1 MSDQE
6 YDVIVIG
13 AGPTGE
19 NVAGRARRGGLS
31 VAVVESELVGGECSY
46 WACIP
51 SKALLRPA
59 AALAAARAVDG
70 ARQAVTGELDAA
82 AVLARRTGF
91 THGWSDDSGQVKWL
105 DGTGS
110 TLVRG
115 TARLAGARKVEV
127 TGQDGATVTLAA
139 RHAVVVA
146 AGSAAA
152 IPPVPGLAEPLVW
165 TSREATSSE
174 IVPGRLAILGG
185 GVVACEMA
193 TAWRALGAEVTM
205 LVRGPRLLAR
215 MEPFAG
221 DLVAEALRSAGV
233 DVRTDTSV
241 ARVRRLSRATPVEI
255 WTGAPGA
262 GPTETGAPGAG
273 PTETG
278 APATGPAET
287 GAPATG
293 PAETGAPATGPA
305 GTGADGHAADL
316 VADEL
321 LVATGRVPRTAGL
334 GLESVGLNPE
344 TPGDW
349 LAVDDSCLVGAV
361 PGGWL
366 YAVGDVNHRNLLT
379 HMGKY
384 QARACGDAIVARVRG
399 ELDGP
404 PEPWSG
410 LAASADRLGAPQVV
424 FTDPEVAAVG
434 LTAEQARAQGL
445 PARAVDYELG
455 QVAGAA
461 LAADGY
467 QGQARFVV
475 DERRQVLVGAT
486 FAGPGAAELL
496 HAATVAIVGEVPL
509 RRLWHAVPS
518 FPTISEVWLRFLETY
533 GL

>member
-6 YDVIVIG
+6 YDVVVIG

-19 NVAGRARRGGLS
+19 NVADRARRGGLS
-31 VAVVESELVGGECSY
+31 VAVTESELVGGECSY

-59 AALAAARAVDG
+59 AALAAARAVGG
-70 ARQAVTGELDAA
+70 ARQAVTGELDVA
-82 AVLARRTGF
+82 AVLARRTKF

-105 DGTGS
+105 DRTGS

-115 TARLAGARKVEV
+115 AARLAGERTVEV
-127 TGQDGATVTLAA
+127 TKPDGGTVTLTA

-146 AGSAAA
+146 TGSAAA

-165 TSREATSSE
+165 TSREAVSSE

-205 LVRGPRLLAR
+205 LVRGAGLLAKL
-215 MEPFAG
+215 EPFAG
-221 DLVAEALRSAGV
+221 DLVAQALRSAGV
-233 DVRTDTSV
+233 DIRTDTAV
-241 ARVRRLSRATPVEI
+241 ARIRRLARATPVEI
-255 WTGAPGA
+255 WTG
-262 GPTETGAPGAG
+262 
-273 PTETG
+273 
-278 APATGPAET
+278 PADQGQP
-287 GAPATG
+287 
-293 PAETGAPATGPA
+293 
-305 GTGADGHAADL
+305 ADL

-334 GLESVGLNPE
+334 GLESVGLS
-344 TPGDW
+344 PGDW
-349 LAVDDSCLVGAV
+349 LTVDDSCLVGAV

-384 QARACGDAIVARVRG
+384 QARACGDAIVARARG

-404 PEPWSG
+404 PAPWTH
-410 LAASADRLGAPQVV
+410 LAASADHLGAPQVV

-434 LTAEQARAQGL
+434 LTEAEALGQGL
-445 PARAVDYELG
+445 RVRAVDYELG
-455 QVAGAA
+455 HVSGAA

-475 DERRQVLVGAT
+475 DEERHVLVGAT
-486 FAGPGAAELL
+486 FAGPGTAELL
-496 HAATVAIVGEVPL
+496 HAATVAVVGEVPL
-509 RRLWHAVPS
+509 GRLWHAVPS
-518 FPTISEVWLRFLETY
+518 FPTISEVWLRLLETY

>member
-19 NVAGRARRGGLS
+19 NVADRARRGGLS
-31 VAVVESELVGGECSY
+31 VAVTESELVGGECSY
-46 WACIP
+46 WACVP

-82 AVLARRTGF
+82 AVLARRTRF

-115 TARLAGARKVEV
+115 AARLAGERKVEV
-127 TGQDGATVTLAA
+127 TAPDGGPAGGTVTLAA

-146 AGSAAA
+146 TGSAAA

-165 TSREATSSE
+165 TSREATSAE
-174 IVPGRLAILGG
+174 TVPGRLAILGG

-205 LVRGPRLLAR
+205 LVRGPRLLGA

-221 DLVAEALRSAGV
+221 DLVAAALRSAGV
-233 DVRTDTSV
+233 DVRTGTGV

-255 WTGAPGA
+255 WTSATKTSA
-262 GPTETGAPGAG
+262 TKTSATTGS
-273 PTETG
+273 
-278 APATGPAET
+278 
-287 GAPATG
+287 
-293 PAETGAPATGPA
+293 
-305 GTGADGHAADL
+305 ADL

-321 LVATGRVPRTAGL
+321 LVAAGRVPRTTNL
-334 GLESVGLNPE
+334 GLESVGL

-349 LAVDDSCLVGAV
+349 LAVDDSCLVGSV

-384 QARACGDAIVARVRG
+384 QARACGDAIVARARG

-404 PEPWSG
+404 SSPWTKT
-410 LAASADRLGAPQVV
+410 AASADHLGAPQVV

-434 LTAEQARAQGL
+434 LTEAQARDQGL
-445 PARAVDYELG
+445 PVRAVDYELG
-455 QVAGAA
+455 HVAGAV

-475 DERRQVLVGAT
+475 DERRQVLAGAT
-486 FAGPGAAELL
+486 FAGPGTAELL
-496 HAATVAIVGEVPL
+496 HAATIAVVGEVPL
-509 RRLWHAVPS
+509 ARLWHAVPS

-533 GL
+533 GW

>member
-1 MSDQE
+1 
-6 YDVIVIG
+6 
-13 AGPTGE
+13 
-19 NVAGRARRGGLS
+19 
-31 VAVVESELVGGECSY
+31 
-46 WACIP
+46 
-51 SKALLRPA
+51 
-59 AALAAARAVDG
+59 
-70 ARQAVTGELDAA
+70 
-82 AVLARRTGF
+82 
-91 THGWSDDSGQVKWL
+91 
-105 DGTGS
+105 
-110 TLVRG
+110 
-115 TARLAGARKVEV
+115 
-127 TGQDGATVTLAA
+127 
-139 RHAVVVA
+139 VVVA
-146 AGSAAA
+146 TGSAAA

-255 WTGAPGA
+255 WTGV
-262 GPTETGAPGAG
+262 PGAG

-278 APATGPAET
+278 APATGPTET
-287 GAPATG
+287 GAPGAG
-293 PAETGAPATGPA
+293 PTETGAPATGPA

>member
-13 AGPTGE
+13 AGPVGE
-19 NVAGRARRGGLS
+19 NVADRARRGGLS
-31 VAVVESELVGGECSY
+31 VAVAESELVGGECSY

-115 TARLAGARKVEV
+115 AARLAGERQVEV
-127 TGQDGATVTLAA
+127 TGPDGATVTLAA

-146 AGSAAA
+146 TGSAAA

-174 IVPGRLAILGG
+174 TVPGRLAILGG

-233 DVRTDTSV
+233 DVRTDTSL
-241 ARVRRLSRATPVEI
+241 ARVRRLSRATPVEL
-255 WTGAPGA
+255 WTAAA
-262 GPTETGAPGAG
+262 GSG
-273 PTETG
+273 P
-278 APATGPAET
+278 P
-287 GAPATG
+287 
-293 PAETGAPATGPA
+293 
-305 GTGADGHAADL
+305 ADL

-334 GLESVGLNPE
+334 GLESVGL

-349 LAVDDSCLVGAV
+349 LAVDDSGLVGAV

-410 LAASADRLGAPQVV
+410 LAASADHLGAPQVV

-434 LTAEQARAQGL
+434 LTEAQARGQGL

-455 QVAGAA
+455 HVAGAA

-486 FAGPGAAELL
+486 FAGPGTAELL

-518 FPTISEVWLRFLETY
+518 FPTISEVWLRLLETY

>member
-19 NVAGRARRGGLS
+19 NVADRVRRGGLS
-31 VAVVESELVGGECSY
+31 VAVAEAELVGGECSY

-110 TLVRG
+110 TLIRG
-115 TARLAGARKVEV
+115 AARLAGERKVEV
-127 TGQDGATVTLAA
+127 TGPDGATVTLAA

-146 AGSAAA
+146 TGSAAA

-165 TSREATSSE
+165 TSREATSAE
-174 IVPGRLAILGG
+174 TVPGRLAILGG

-205 LVRGPRLLAR
+205 LVRGPRLLAK

-221 DLVAEALRSAGV
+221 DLVTEALRSAGV
-233 DVRTDTSV
+233 DIRTGTGV

-255 WTGAPGA
+255 WTGAPA
-262 GPTETGAPGAG
+262 A
-273 PTETG
+273 
-278 APATGPAET
+278 
-287 GAPATG
+287 
-293 PAETGAPATGPA
+293 GPA
-305 GTGADGHAADL
+305 GAGADGHAADL

-384 QARACGDAIVARVRG
+384 QARACGDAIVARARG

-410 LAASADRLGAPQVV
+410 LAASADHLGAPQVV

-434 LTAEQARAQGL
+434 LTEEQARAQGL

-455 QVAGAA
+455 HVAGAA

-486 FAGPGAAELL
+486 FAGPGTAELL
-496 HAATVAIVGEVPL
+496 HAATIAIVGEVPL

-518 FPTISEVWLRFLETY
+518 FPTISEVWLRLLETY

>member
-1 MSDQE
+1 
-6 YDVIVIG
+6 
-13 AGPTGE
+13 
-19 NVAGRARRGGLS
+19 
-31 VAVVESELVGGECSY
+31 
-46 WACIP
+46 
-51 SKALLRPA
+51 
-59 AALAAARAVDG
+59 
-70 ARQAVTGELDAA
+70 
-82 AVLARRTGF
+82 
-91 THGWSDDSGQVKWL
+91 
-105 DGTGS
+105 
-110 TLVRG
+110 
-115 TARLAGARKVEV
+115 
-127 TGQDGATVTLAA
+127 
-139 RHAVVVA
+139 
-146 AGSAAA
+146 
-152 IPPVPGLAEPLVW
+152 
-165 TSREATSSE
+165 
-174 IVPGRLAILGG
+174 
-185 GVVACEMA
+185 
-193 TAWRALGAEVTM
+193 
-205 LVRGPRLLAR
+205 
-215 MEPFAG
+215 
-221 DLVAEALRSAGV
+221 
-233 DVRTDTSV
+233 
-241 ARVRRLSRATPVEI
+241 
-255 WTGAPGA
+255 
-262 GPTETGAPGAG
+262 
-273 PTETG
+273 
-278 APATGPAET
+278 
-287 GAPATG
+287 
-293 PAETGAPATGPA
+293 
-305 GTGADGHAADL
+305 
-316 VADEL
+316 
-321 LVATGRVPRTAGL
+321 
-334 GLESVGLNPE
+334 
-344 TPGDW
+344 
-349 LAVDDSCLVGAV
+349 VDDSCLVGAV

>member
-19 NVAGRARRGGLS
+19 NVAERARRGGLS
-31 VAVVESELVGGECSY
+31 VAVAESELVGGECSY
-46 WACIP
+46 WACVP

-105 DGTGS
+105 EGTGS

-115 TARLAGARKVEV
+115 AARLAAERKVEV
-127 TGQDGATVTLAA
+127 TGPDGGTVTLTA
-139 RHAVVVA
+139 RHAVVIA
-146 AGSAAA
+146 TGSAAA
-152 IPPVPGLAEPLVW
+152 IPAVPGLAEPLVW
-165 TSREATSSE
+165 TSREATSAE

-215 MEPFAG
+215 LEPFAG
-221 DLVAEALRSAGV
+221 DLVAQALRSAGV
-233 DVRTDTSV
+233 VVRTDTGV

-255 WTGAPGA
+255 WTSAARTGAAPGQ
-262 GPTETGAPGAG
+262 P
-273 PTETG
+273 
-278 APATGPAET
+278 
-287 GAPATG
+287 
-293 PAETGAPATGPA
+293 
-305 GTGADGHAADL
+305 ADL

-321 LVATGRVPRTAGL
+321 LVATGRVPRTADL

-344 TPGDW
+344 APGDW

-366 YAVGDVNHRNLLT
+366 YAVGDVNQRNLLT

-384 QARACGDAIVARVRG
+384 QARACGDAIVARARG

-404 PEPWSG
+404 PAPWSG
-410 LAASADRLGAPQVV
+410 LAASADHLGAPQVV

-434 LTAEQARAQGL
+434 LTEAEARGQGL
-445 PARAVDYELG
+445 PVRAVDYELG
-455 QVAGAA
+455 HVAGAA

-475 DERRQVLVGAT
+475 HERRQVLVGAT
-486 FAGPGAAELL
+486 FAGPGTAELV
-496 HAATVAIVGEVPL
+496 HAATIAVVGEVPL

-518 FPTISEVWLRFLETY
+518 FPTVSEVWLRLLETY